1 MIATPGL
8 ACPFD
13 RLQVDLKGSDAE
25 VLKQLEERT
34 KLNRDALFRRK
45 KELQRVVTDYEE
57 DVRRLEQVK
66 AQSDKMSKQQEHLQH
81 AKGQVEE
88 ELVARQGQ
96 LDELAD
102 RMLKQV
108 TKHRKKLA
116 DSGADAGSMAN
127 GSLEEKAV
135 KAEVYKDVIQ
145 VRGSPSSATP
155 LTVFVILLERAV
167 YPGPT
172 GGGVPGSVRD
182 AVLPSAR
189 GRSPPAEQATCQRN
203 SWRGCPFVQRDRQEV
218 RREWCTMHFN
228 CS

>member
-145 VRGSPSSATP
+145 VRGIP
-155 LTVFVILLERAV
+155 
-167 YPGPT
+167 
-172 GGGVPGSVRD
+172 SVRNSLNWFCDFIRTCCIPWANWRWSSRRCPRRCPSVCKRPISACRTSHLPKEQLAGLSLRPKGQAGSEKRVVYD
-182 AVLPSAR
+182 A
-189 GRSPPAEQATCQRN
+189 
-203 SWRGCPFVQRDRQEV
+203 F
-218 RREWCTMHFN
+218 
-228 CS
+228 